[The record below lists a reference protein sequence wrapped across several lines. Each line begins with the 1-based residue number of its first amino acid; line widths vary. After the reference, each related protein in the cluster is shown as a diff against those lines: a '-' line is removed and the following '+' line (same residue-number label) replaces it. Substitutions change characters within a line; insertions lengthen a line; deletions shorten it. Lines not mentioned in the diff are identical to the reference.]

1 MQTTAIR
8 PQGSSLSIARFAL
21 KPSTAEAAKPT
32 SESATKDQ
40 IPDQLSL
47 SERARRSDGVNKRL
61 QGLSQMSSQLLG
73 RSVRPSP
80 NHATSV
86 QRYEPEKALPG
97 KAHTSA
103 QLDRE
108 RQRYGHIT
116 NGIKTGKV
124 QQFKNSNKKAVALV
138 IEGGKSTSG
147 YQSYGIRTGSNR
159 LDVKL
164 AKGVDNVVALGR
176 IADFYS
182 QQPEHFQGAVDQITV
197 EAGPNPKND
206 YWAERYSMPGFRSA
220 AVGGGGRIT
229 FFNGLDQLKEG
240 PFNHEFGHNVGF
252 AAREAQDRA
261 ERKAGTLGQARR
273 RDRQTGDHR
282 SPNIPRG
289 YSEVM
294 RGDGNSISSYGNRSV
309 GEDFAEFYEEFRAA
323 QDRGGQAVE
332 HLRRE
337 YPNRFK
343 LFEEQVFV
351 HWFKR

>member
-124 QQFKNSNKKAVALV
+124 QQFKNFV
-138 IEGGKSTSG
+138 
-147 YQSYGIRTGSNR
+147 
-159 LDVKL
+159 
-164 AKGVDNVVALGR
+164 
-176 IADFYS
+176 
-182 QQPEHFQGAVDQITV
+182 
-197 EAGPNPKND
+197 
-206 YWAERYSMPGFRSA
+206 
-220 AVGGGGRIT
+220 IT
-229 FFNGLDQLKEG
+229 FI
-240 PFNHEFGHNVGF
+240 
-252 AAREAQDRA
+252 R
-261 ERKAGTLGQARR
+261 
-273 RDRQTGDHR
+273 
-282 SPNIPRG
+282 
-289 YSEVM
+289 
-294 RGDGNSISSYGNRSV
+294 
-309 GEDFAEFYEEFRAA
+309 
-323 QDRGGQAVE
+323 
-332 HLRRE
+332 
-337 YPNRFK
+337 
-343 LFEEQVFV
+343 
-351 HWFKR
+351 